1 MEAYKMLKH
10 VVLYVTTISICFI
23 FTNVSFVIGQTKTS
37 PSVDRF
43 EGQTAVEPNQL
54 TPDQLKRQEYELD
67 VQRLRFFSPSVGAY
81 KGSNRLD
88 RFQQEADALLQK
100 WLDKDIFYHQY
111 LTVKILNIL
120 SSNSFGDWLRRDL
133 MRVAYA
139 RRALAKSRELQ
150 VETPLETELE
160 LLMDI
165 LPDPEFTTGQLSGSA
180 WAAHRSEKMVLM
192 ANGFK
197 RLQSEIDE
205 DHDFS
210 EVLISNPPFP
220 QIPPGFDET
229 LIFGMA
235 PSGIEDPKFRAEYEK
250 LVAEHRRKGEER
262 LKQDHLRRSRDRF
275 SRVVTRY
282 MVSAYLKPPHKTEEF
297 ETFLD
302 TYIKDEKLRDT
313 RRADFYEKLPQY
325 WRYILRLQKQGQ

>member
-1 MEAYKMLKH
+1 MEAYNMLKH
-10 VVLYVTTISICFI
+10 VVLYVTTISICFT

-67 VQRLRFFSPSVGAY
+67 GQRLRFFSPSVGAY

-100 WLDKDIFYHQY
+100 WLDKDISYHQY
-111 LTVKILNIL
+111 LTVKILAIL
-120 SSNSFGDWLRRDL
+120 HSHSFGDWLRQDL

-160 LLMDI
+160 LLRHI

-205 DHDFS
+205 DYDFS
-210 EVLISNPPFP
+210 EMPISNPPFP
-220 QIPPGFDET
+220 PIPPGFDET

-235 PSGIEDPKFRAEYEK
+235 HSGIKDPKFRAEYEK
-250 LVAEHRRKGEER
+250 LWAEHRRKGEER
-262 LKQDHLRRSRDRF
+262 LKQDHLRQSRDRF

-313 RRADFYEKLPQY
+313 RRADFYEKL
-325 WRYILRLQKQGQ
+325 RLQKQGQ

>member
-1 MEAYKMLKH
+1 
-10 VVLYVTTISICFI
+10 
-23 FTNVSFVIGQTKTS
+23 
-37 PSVDRF
+37 
-43 EGQTAVEPNQL
+43 
-54 TPDQLKRQEYELD
+54 
-67 VQRLRFFSPSVGAY
+67 
-81 KGSNRLD
+81 
-88 RFQQEADALLQK
+88 
-100 WLDKDIFYHQY
+100 
-111 LTVKILNIL
+111 
-120 SSNSFGDWLRRDL
+120 

-220 QIPPGFDET
+220 PIPPGFDET

-250 LVAEHRRKGEER
+250 LWAEHRRKGEER

>member
-1 MEAYKMLKH
+1 MLKH
-10 VVLYVTTISICFI
+10 VVLYLTAISICFI
-23 FTNVSFVIGQTKTS
+23 LTNMFFAFAQPKIS

-43 EGQTAVEPNQL
+43 EGQSAVKPHQL
-54 TPDQLKRQEYELD
+54 TLDQLKYQEYELD

-81 KGSNRLD
+81 RGSNRLD

-100 WLDKDIFYHQY
+100 WVDKDIFFYQY
-111 LTVKILNIL
+111 LTVKILKIL
-120 SSNSFGDWLRRDL
+120 SSNGFGDWLREDS
-133 MRVAYA
+133 MIVAYA
-139 RRALAKSRELQ
+139 RRALAKSRELR
-150 VETPLETELE
+150 VEIPLETELE
-160 LLMDI
+160 LLMGI

-210 EVLISNPPFP
+210 EVLASNPLFP
-220 QIPPGFDET
+220 PIPPGFDET

-235 PSGIEDPKFRAEYEK
+235 PSGIKDPKFRAEYEK
-250 LVAEHRRKGEER
+250 LVAEHRRKCEER
-262 LKQDHLRRSRDRF
+262 LKQDHLRQSRDGF

-282 MVSAYLKPPHKTEEF
+282 MVYAYLKPPHKTEEF

-302 TYIKDEKLRDT
+302 TYIEDEKLRNTT
-313 RRADFYEKLPQY
+313 RANFYEKLSHY
-325 WRYILRLQKQGQ
+325 SRYILRLQKQGK